1 MTSPGS
7 NKRKRV
13 EVDGAKGQGGKR
25 HSPQRHTESE
35 ANKRPSPTL
44 SESSAFSAEALEF
57 LGFSSLK
64 LSESDEDR
72 PSSPWRPCLRK
83 TRPIPYLNQRDPLVR
98 GAGLKLLSEKGHI
111 NLLSIPT
118 PDPGFGYV
126 KHTTP
131 AVAYRE
137 FKKTG
142 HKTAEDTV
150 TVPVEEEIYIHPIF
164 SREMWETQELA
175 SRSLAHWDNLKPVWQ
190 LATLLLEEK
199 VMSGFLCSMLDSK
212 SHREIR
218 APLAASKSYWFE
230 AKQNPTQEE
239 LWNLWDIIWRL
250 KEVVKFSA
258 LENGTDTDRGISGM
272 SVPDKSSPG
281 LKPS

>member
-1 MTSPGS
+1 MSPGS

-13 EVDGAKGQGGKR
+13 EADDTKGQDGKR
-25 HSPQRHTESE
+25 HSPQSHTEPK
-35 ANKRPSPTL
+35 ANKRSSPTL

-64 LSESDEDR
+64 LSESGEDR
-72 PSSPWRPCLRK
+72 PSSPWRPYLRK
-83 TRPIPYLNQRDPLVR
+83 TRPIRYLNQKDPLIR

-111 NLLSIPT
+111 NLPFIPP
-118 PDPGFGYV
+118 PDPGFGYG
-126 KHTTP
+126 KHATP

-142 HKTAEDTV
+142 HKTAEEKV
-150 TVPVEEEIYIHPIF
+150 TIPVEEEFYIHPIF

-175 SRSLAHWDNLKPVWQ
+175 SRSLPHWDALKPVWQ

-199 VMSGFLCSMLDSK
+199 VMSGFLCSILDSK
-212 SHREIR
+212 THREIR

-239 LWNLWDIIWRL
+239 LWYLWDTIWRL
-250 KEVVKFSA
+250 KEVVKFGA
-258 LENGTDTDRGISGM
+258 LENKTDNDRGISGM